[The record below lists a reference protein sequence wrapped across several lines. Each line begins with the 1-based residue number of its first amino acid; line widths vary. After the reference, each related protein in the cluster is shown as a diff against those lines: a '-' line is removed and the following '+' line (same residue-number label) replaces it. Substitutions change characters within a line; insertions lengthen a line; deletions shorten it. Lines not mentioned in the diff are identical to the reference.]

1 MNFFGKI
8 PNWWYIC
15 FMTNKIN
22 TTNYWNRIDVLLG
35 DTPSKDFCKQNGLN
49 YYTFIGNRIDSRL
62 CNIRETYII
71 ANALGVTVEYL
82 LTGKQPNCYSEELRT
97 VIDILSKDTSKL
109 EAVCTL
115 LGIEKKKQQE
125 NDIC

>member
-1 MNFFGKI
+1 
-8 PNWWYIC
+8 
-15 FMTNKIN
+15 MTQEIN
-22 TTNYWNRIDVLLG
+22 ATNYWKRIDYLMSNRVIRE
-35 DTPSKDFCKQNGLN
+35 FCEETGISYN
-49 YYTFIGNRIDSRL
+49 TFR
-62 CNIRETYII
+62 CNHASLRMFNVTETYII

-115 LGIEKKKQQE
+115 LGIEKKKQQQ
-125 NDIC
+125 NDVC